1 MKSLYL
7 VFAGLLVALSLSA
20 QQNFVP
26 GTLLFRNGDSAQ
38 GLIDYRKWDMSPLR
52 ITFRDGNGTEKDY
65 QPGELKGFRI
75 SENGETY
82 LSIAAIL
89 DVTQETVTHMTGTEA
104 RDTISGDHFFRVLVN
119 GRVKLLL
126 FTDRSNREHFAVT
139 EKDSVTQL
147 VRKVAYV
154 HDAESPD
161 FGKLATSNFY
171 RQQLL
176 NFTAGCVPRQKLQ
189 NLRYSETD
197 IRKVLQQYVRCRYPG
212 EKIAARKKDPQTRLS
227 LGVLGGG
234 SLNSARFTGDHS
246 LAGGKLGSRFSPV
259 IGVFVDIPVSRNRQK
274 FSWNNEVVYT
284 SRPVSASFT
293 RGSFNNELDINLQYV
308 QIQTMVKY
316 TYPKGKLRP
325 YVDAGVAGAIAI
337 GGRDEVKR
345 SGIYGSYGPAV
356 GKALDGGREF
366 MMPLLAG
373 LGVRYEKLHAEVRYV
388 FPHNISPFLAM
399 ESRIT
404 SVQLLLRYA
413 LF

>member
-1 MKSLYL
+1 MKFLYL
-7 VFAGLLVALSLSA
+7 VFPGLLAALSLAA

-26 GTLLFRNGDSAQ
+26 GTLLFPNGDSAR
-38 GLIDYRKWDMSPLR
+38 GLIDYRKWDKSPLQ
-52 ITFRDGNGTEKDY
+52 ITFRDGSGAEKDY
-65 QPGELKGFRI
+65 QPADLKGFRI
-75 SENGETY
+75 PENGETY
-82 LSIAAIL
+82 LSIAATL
-89 DVTQETVTHMTGTEA
+89 DVTRETVTHMIGTEA
-104 RDTISGDHFFRVLVN
+104 RDTISGEHFFRVLVN

-126 FTDRSNREHFAVT
+126 YTDRGNREHFAVV

-147 VRKVAYV
+147 VKKVTYV
-154 HDAESPD
+154 HDAGSPD
-161 FGKLATSNFY
+161 FGKLATSNHY

-212 EKIAARKKDPQTRLS
+212 EKIAERKKDPQTRLS
-227 LGVLGGG
+227 IGVLGGA

-246 LAGGKLGSRFSPV
+246 LAAGKLGSRFSPV
-259 IGVFVDIPVSRNRQK
+259 VGVFLDIPVSRNRQK
-274 FSWNNEVVYT
+274 FSWNNEIVYT
-284 SRPVSASFT
+284 SRPVSGSFT
-293 RGSFNNELDINLQYV
+293 RGSYDNELDINLQYV

-316 TYPKGKLRP
+316 TYPKGRLRP
-325 YVDAGVAGAIAI
+325 YVNAGVAGAIVT
-337 GGRDEVKR
+337 GGKDEVKR
-345 SGIYGSYGPAV
+345 KGIYGSYGPV
-356 GKALDGGREF
+356 TEKALDGGREF

-373 LGVRYEKLHAEVRYV
+373 LGVRYERLHAEARYI
-388 FPHNISPFLAM
+388 FPHNISPFLAL